1 MAKAEAAMEEVYSHV
16 VFHSELKWLKLSKL
30 MPSFL
35 ALLNERFSNFFH
47 RSSRSLSRFLSLKKK
62 EELETIQKDKCSCMH
77 SLQPLR
83 LVRRGE
89 VVKQP

>member
-1 MAKAEAAMEEVYSHV
+1 MQGATRVAKAAAATEEVYSYV

-47 RSSRSLSRFLSLKKK
+47 RSSRSLSRFLSLKKERK
-62 EELETIQKDKCSCMH
+62 
-77 SLQPLR
+77 
-83 LVRRGE
+83 VRNNTKR
-89 VVKQP
+89 